1 MRLKIIYT
9 GDPSETK
16 VIDEDTG
23 DAVEGIHSVEVSIDA
38 FSAYASIVLQDF
50 ALQSNNIEGE
60 VFEEGEEAS

>member
-38 FSAYASIVLQDF
+38 FSAFASIVLQDF
-50 ALQSNNIEGE
+50 ALESNNVEGE
-60 VFEEGEEAS
+60 VFEGEEAS

>member
-16 VIDEDTG
+16 VIAEDTG

-50 ALQSNNIEGE
+50 ALESNNIKGE
-60 VFEEGEEAS
+60 VFEGEEAS

>member
-38 FSAYASIVLQDF
+38 FSGFASIVLQDF
-50 ALQSNNIEGE
+50 AFESNNIEGE
-60 VFEEGEEAS
+60 VFEGEEAS

>member
-60 VFEEGEEAS
+60 VFEGEEAS

>member
-9 GDPSETK
+9 GNPAETK

-38 FSAYASIVLQDF
+38 FSAFASIVLQDF
-50 ALQSNNIEGE
+50 ALESNNIEGE
-60 VFEEGEEAS
+60 VFEGEEAS

>member
-50 ALQSNNIEGE
+50 ALESNNIKGE
-60 VFEEGEEAS
+60 VFEGEEAS

>member
-1 MRLKIIYT
+1 MRRKIIYT
-9 GDPSETK
+9 GAPSETK

-50 ALQSNNIEGE
+50 ALQSKNIEGE
-60 VFEEGEEAS
+60 VFEDGEEAS

>member
-38 FSAYASIVLQDF
+38 FSAFASIVLQDF
-50 ALQSNNIEGE
+50 ALESNNIEGE
-60 VFEEGEEAS
+60 VFEGEEAS

>member
-50 ALQSNNIEGE
+50 ALESNNIEGE
-60 VFEEGEEAS
+60 VFEGEEAS

>member
-38 FSAYASIVLQDF
+38 FSAYDSIVLQDF
-50 ALQSNNIEGE
+50 ALLSNIIEGE
-60 VFEEGEEAS
+60 VFEEV

>member
-23 DAVEGIHSVEVSIDA
+23 NIVEGIHSVEVSIDA
-38 FSAYASIVLQDF
+38 FSAFASIVLQDF
-50 ALQSNNIEGE
+50 VLESNNVEGE
-60 VFEEGEEAS
+60 VFEGEEAS